1 MNKRIKEL
9 AEQADNYAKQT
20 VHYYQGQFN
29 GLTWEGKIKQVRDTK
44 FAELVRADEREACA
58 AMADVYALG
67 LERNYSEIIADE
79 IRARGEGK

>member
-9 AEQADNYAKQT
+9 AEQAG
-20 VHYYQGQFN
+20 YYQEQDYDGTRF
-29 GLTWEGKIKQVRDTK
+29 LAMAEGCWGK

-58 AMADVYALG
+58 AIADVYARG

-79 IRARGEGK
+79 IRARGDVK